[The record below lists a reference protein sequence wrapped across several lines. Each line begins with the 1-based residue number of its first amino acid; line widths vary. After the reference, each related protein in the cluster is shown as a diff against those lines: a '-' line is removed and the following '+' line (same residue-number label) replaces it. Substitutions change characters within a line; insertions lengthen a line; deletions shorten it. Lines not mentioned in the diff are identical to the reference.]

1 MLRSCFTDMAASH
14 VLLLILGLGQCLA
27 ILDKTELVQVTK
39 FSRDVLATDV
49 ARNRRNEQQ
58 RRKET
63 EAFARQILKQVD
75 KRSRDQADLLQESL
89 QDMVTTMTKNM
100 KEIVHQNKIS
110 HNLLHNLSQEN
121 EAIISKAITNSSN
134 TFAREVGLRMKQHE
148 QLLETSVEA
157 CGENEKHRGRGIVNM
172 NIRSLNEARVG
183 GVEKEKPLSSGGY
196 FTVPEGGEGTYK
208 IAYSMIMDTVSDS
221 NRGLHNPSY
230 FTLKLSYGGHSQIL
244 TGSQVT
250 TTVGEFNKDLVPA
263 SRELLVDLRGGE
275 SVYLFQETRRA
286 GLSYKITF
294 CAHLVKPILVP
305 GAKWESIS
313 SFSFPDLNRTPTNTY
328 NGATTEKFHV
338 SSHNGSLLMKMKM
351 PDLLGIRSPRHP
363 FMKFARPFP
372 GGEEEDETNLLE
384 LGSSEPQAQELGDSN
399 GHQFLEEVDQ
409 DGGWIK
415 DLESPESLAL
425 EATTESES
433 EGSGAEGS

>member
-1 MLRSCFTDMAASH
+1 M
-14 VLLLILGLGQCLA
+14 
-27 ILDKTELVQVTK
+27 TK

-121 EAIISKAITNSSN
+121 EASLSKAITNSSN

-157 CGENEKHRGRGIVNM
+157 CGQNDKHRGRGIVNM

-221 NRGLHNPSY
+221 NRGLHNR
-230 FTLKLSYGGHSQIL
+230 
-244 TGSQVT
+244 V
-250 TTVGEFNKDLVPA
+250 
-263 SRELLVDLRGGE
+263 R
-275 SVYLFQETRRA
+275 
-286 GLSYKITF
+286 
-294 CAHLVKPILVP
+294 
-305 GAKWESIS
+305 
-313 SFSFPDLNRTPTNTY
+313 
-328 NGATTEKFHV
+328 
-338 SSHNGSLLMKMKM
+338 
-351 PDLLGIRSPRHP
+351 
-363 FMKFARPFP
+363 
-372 GGEEEDETNLLE
+372 
-384 LGSSEPQAQELGDSN
+384 
-399 GHQFLEEVDQ
+399 
-409 DGGWIK
+409 
-415 DLESPESLAL
+415 
-425 EATTESES
+425 
-433 EGSGAEGS
+433 